1 LKDVDEN
8 FCLIFNRRRRDGEWG
23 KSVHPIYRQIIGGKK
38 EEVVKLS

>member
-1 LKDVDEN
+1 MLTK
-8 FCLIFNRRRRDGEWG
+8 IFASFSIGVAATANGG